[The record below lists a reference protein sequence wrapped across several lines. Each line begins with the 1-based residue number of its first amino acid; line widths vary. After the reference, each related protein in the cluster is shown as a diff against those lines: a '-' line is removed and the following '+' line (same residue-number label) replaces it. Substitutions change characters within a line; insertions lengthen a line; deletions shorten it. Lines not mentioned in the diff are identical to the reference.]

1 MSAKAKE
8 DGLCCH
14 RMHHQL
20 PTSPDNIWQEFVQLS
35 VASGGSANARRTGTH
50 EKDSTLYYYRVRIER
65 MSNVRIMMDCLVSE
79 QPTAINRTA
88 D

>member
-1 MSAKAKE
+1 
-8 DGLCCH
+8 
-14 RMHHQL
+14 MHHQL

-35 VASGGSANARRTGTH
+35 VASGGSANACRTGMH
-50 EKDSTLYYYRVRIER
+50 EKDTHYYYRVRIEW
-65 MSNVRIMMDCLVSE
+65 MSNVRIMMDCMVSE